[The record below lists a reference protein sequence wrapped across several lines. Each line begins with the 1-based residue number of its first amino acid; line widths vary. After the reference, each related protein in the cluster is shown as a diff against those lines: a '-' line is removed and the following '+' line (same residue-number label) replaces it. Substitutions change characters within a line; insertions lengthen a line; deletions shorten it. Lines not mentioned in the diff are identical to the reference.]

1 MGGYAM
7 KRAIIIICSVV
18 LLAIGGTATY
28 MYLQLQST
36 FQQMN
41 TVEYIGQVH
50 ASTKKERVMQAPV
63 MNIQNEESFSV
74 LLLGV
79 DKRKGDKGRS
89 DTILVLTV
97 NPTEGTMKLISVP
110 RDTRTEIIGY
120 GITDK
125 INHAYAFG
133 GVQMAADSVAHLL
146 DIPINYFMSV
156 DMEGFIKVIDTLG
169 GITVNND
176 MRLVVDGEVFEKG
189 EINLN
194 AKQALQFSRIRYEDP
209 RGDFGRQLRQRLLIE
224 ALMKHAASPSSI
236 LKANDLLQ
244 IIAQNVQTNITQK
257 DIMELFQ
264 LYADLN
270 PQIEQLS
277 FDEGYGIDINGI
289 WYYKMNAQELAEMQ
303 QTLQQHLGI

>member
-1 MGGYAM
+1 M

-156 DMEGFIKVIDTLG
+156 DMEGFMTVIDTLG